1 METKESVDMS
11 ATNTTSFLQLPLFT
25 ATDKPTWLGD
35 FNGAMSKIDTGV
47 ASNNNKITE
56 QTGQIAAVQKMAEN
70 ASVTANTA
78 SSVAKSATRDAAAAA
93 SAASNAQLDAT
104 QALSK
109 ANSLE
114 SRFELVKFGQVTQT
128 LMTPS
133 SGLTIRNSV
142 INYALNQDGSYGK
155 VYGRIQA
162 TTQTG
167 DSGQRVTLKAGSIPF
182 KKPPSTVKV
191 TFIGITSCTRVGQND
206 IDRIGIADMW
216 LEPDGSC
223 SFSAMSTPWTDE
235 YVNIDIFA
243 IPIYFKDFG
252 DMGVEELT
260 SLMNAQEAKF
270 LEAVGSV

>member
-11 ATNTTSFLQLPLFT
+11 ATNTTPFLQLPQFA

-56 QTGQIAAVQKMAEN
+56 QTAQIAAVQKMAEN
-70 ASVTANTA
+70 ASVTANKA
-78 SSVAKSATRDAAAAA
+78 ISVAESATQDAAAAS
-93 SAASNAQLDAT
+93 SAASNAQTDAN

-114 SRFELVKFGQVTQT
+114 SRFELVKFGQVTQA

-133 SGLTIRNSV
+133 SGLTIGNSL
-142 INYALNQDGSYGK
+142 ISYALNQDGTYGK
-155 VYGRIQA
+155 VYGRIQV

-182 KKPPSTVKV
+182 KKPSSTVKV
-191 TFIGITSCTRVGQND
+191 TFIGITSCSRVGQND
-206 IDRIGIADMW
+206 IERINIADMW

-223 SFSAMSTPWTDE
+223 SFSSTSTPWTDE
-235 YVNIDIFA
+235 EVKIDILA

-260 SLMNAQEAKF
+260 SLMNAPEAKF
-270 LEAVGSV
+270 LEAVRSV

>member
-1 METKESVDMS
+1 MS
-11 ATNTTSFLQLPLFT
+11 ATNTTSFLQLPLFA

-70 ASVTANTA
+70 ATVTANTA
-78 SSVAKSATRDAAAAA
+78 SSVAESATRDAAAAA
-93 SAASNAQLDAT
+93 SAASNAQIDAN

-142 INYALNQDGSYGK
+142 INYALNQDGTYGK

-167 DSGQRVTLKAGSIPF
+167 ASGQRVTLKAGSIPF
-182 KKPPSTVKV
+182 KKPSSTVKV
-191 TFIGITSCTRVGQND
+191 TFIGITSSTRVGQND
-206 IDRIGIADMW
+206 IDRINIADMW

-223 SFSAMSTPWTDE
+223 SFSAISTPWTDE
-235 YVNIDIFA
+235 YVNIDILA

-252 DMGVEELT
+252 DMGIEELT
-260 SLMNAQEAKF
+260 SLMNAPEAKF

>member
-1 METKESVDMS
+1 MS
-11 ATNTTSFLQLPLFT
+11 ATNTTQFLQLPLFA

-56 QTGQIAAVQKMAEN
+56 QTGQIAAVQKMAEK
-70 ASVTANTA
+70 ATVTAN
-78 SSVAKSATRDAAAAA
+78 AA
-93 SAASNAQLDAT
+93 S

-114 SRFELVKFGQVTQT
+114 TRFELVKFGQVTQT

-133 SGLTIRNSV
+133 SGLTLRNSV
-142 INYALNQDGSYGK
+142 INYALNQDGTYGK

-167 DSGQRVTLKAGSIPF
+167 VSGQRVTLKAGSIPF
-182 KKPPSTVKV
+182 KKPSSTVKV
-191 TFIGITSCTRVGQND
+191 TFIGITSSTRVGQND
-206 IDRIGIADMW
+206 IDRINIADMW

-223 SFSAMSTPWTDE
+223 SFSAISTPWTDE
-235 YVNIDIFA
+235 YVNIDILA

-252 DMGVEELT
+252 DMGVEELA
-260 SLMNAQEAKF
+260 SLMNTPEAKF

>member
-11 ATNTTSFLQLPLFT
+11 ATNTTSFLQLPLFD

-56 QTGQIAAVQKMAEN
+56 QTGQIAAVQKMAEK
-70 ASVTANTA
+70 ATVTANTA
-78 SSVAKSATRDAAAAA
+78 SSVAESATRDAAAAA
-93 SAASNAQLDAT
+93 SAASNAQIDAT

-114 SRFELVKFGQVTQT
+114 NRFELVKFGQVTQT

-142 INYALNQDGSYGK
+142 ISYALNQDGTYGK

-167 DSGQRVTLKAGSIPF
+167 ASGQRVTLKAGSIPF
-182 KKPPSTVKV
+182 KKPSSTVKV
-191 TFIGITSCTRVGQND
+191 SFIGITSCTRVGQND
-206 IDRIGIADMW
+206 IDRINIADMW

-235 YVNIDIFA
+235 NVSIDVLA

-260 SLMNAQEAKF
+260 SLMNTPEAKF
-270 LEAVGSV
+270 LEAVKRV

>member
-1 METKESVDMS
+1 MS

-70 ASVTANTA
+70 ATVTANTA
-78 SSVAKSATRDAAAAA
+78 SSVAESATQDAAAAA
-93 SAASNAQLDAT
+93 SAASNAQIDAT

-114 SRFELVKFGQVTQT
+114 NRFELVKFGQVTQT

-142 INYALNQDGSYGK
+142 INYALNQDGTYGK

-167 DSGQRVTLKAGSIPF
+167 ASGQRVTLKAGSIPF
-182 KKPPSTVKV
+182 KKPSSTVKV
-191 TFIGITSCTRVGQND
+191 TFIGITSSTRVGQND
-206 IDRIGIADMW
+206 IDRINVADMW

-223 SFSAMSTPWTDE
+223 SFSALSTPWTDE
-235 YVNIDIFA
+235 YVNIDILA

-252 DMGVEELT
+252 DTGVEELT
-260 SLMNAQEAKF
+260 SLMNEPEAKF
-270 LEAVGSV
+270 LEAVGSA

>member
-1 METKESVDMS
+1 MS
-11 ATNTTSFLQLPLFT
+11 ATEQTPFLKLPLIT

-70 ASVTANTA
+70 AIAKANTA
-78 SSVAKSATRDAAAAA
+78 SSAAESAKQGAAAAS
-93 SAASNAQLDAT
+93 SAASNAQTDAN

-133 SGLTIRNSV
+133 EGMTIGNSL
-142 INYALNQDGSYGK
+142 INYALNQDGTYGK
-155 VYGRIQA
+155 VYGRIQV

-167 DSGQRVTLKAGSIPF
+167 VSGQRVTLKAGSIPF
-182 KKPPSTVKV
+182 KKPSSTVKV
-191 TFIGITSCTRVGQND
+191 MFMGITSCTRVGQND
-206 IDRIGIADMW
+206 VERINVADMW

-223 SFSAMSTPWTDE
+223 SFSSMSTPWTDE
-235 YVNIDIFA
+235 DVKIDLLA

-252 DMGVEELT
+252 DMGVEELA
-260 SLMNAQEAKF
+260 SLMNAPEEKF
-270 LEAVGSV
+270 LEAVRSV

>member
-1 METKESVDMS
+1 MS
-11 ATNTTSFLQLPLFT
+11 ATEQTPFLKLPQFD

-56 QTGQIAAVQKMAEN
+56 QTAQIAAVQKMAEN

-78 SSVAKSATRDAAAAA
+78 ISVAESAKQDAAAAS
-93 SAASNAQLDAT
+93 SAASNAQTDAN

-133 SGLTIRNSV
+133 SNGFTIGNSL
-142 INYALNQDGSYGK
+142 ISYALNQDGTYGK
-155 VYGRIQA
+155 VYGRIQV

-167 DSGQRVTLKAGSIPF
+167 DSGQRVMLKAGSIPF
-182 KKPPSTVKV
+182 KKPSSTVKV
-191 TFIGITSCTRVGQND
+191 TFVGITSCSRVGQND
-206 IDRIGIADMW
+206 IERINVADMW

-223 SFSAMSTPWTDE
+223 SFSCMSTPWTDE
-235 YVNIDIFA
+235 EVKIDILS

-260 SLMNAQEAKF
+260 SLMNAPKAKF
-270 LEAVGSV
+270 LEAVRSV

>member
-1 METKESVDMS
+1 MS
-11 ATNTTSFLQLPLFT
+11 ATNTTSFLQLPLFA

-70 ASVTANTA
+70 AAVTANTA
-78 SSVAKSATRDAAAAA
+78 SSVAESATRDAAAAA
-93 SAASNAQLDAT
+93 SAASNAQIDAT

-114 SRFELVKFGQVTQT
+114 NRFELVKFGQVTQT

-133 SGLTIRNSV
+133 SGLTIQNAV
-142 INYALNQDGSYGK
+142 INYALNQNGTYGK

-167 DSGQRVTLKAGSIPF
+167 ASGQRVTLKAGSIPF
-182 KKPPSTVKV
+182 KKPSSTVKV
-191 TFIGITSCTRVGQND
+191 TFIGITSCSRVGQND
-206 IDRIGIADMW
+206 IDRINIADMW

-235 YVNIDIFA
+235 YVNIDILA

-252 DMGVEELT
+252 DIGVEELA
-260 SLMNAQEAKF
+260 SLMNAPEAKF

>member
-1 METKESVDMS
+1 M
-11 ATNTTSFLQLPLFT
+11 
-25 ATDKPTWLGD
+25 
-35 FNGAMSKIDTGV
+35 
-47 ASNNNKITE
+47 
-56 QTGQIAAVQKMAEN
+56 
-70 ASVTANTA
+70 
-78 SSVAKSATRDAAAAA
+78 
-93 SAASNAQLDAT
+93 
-104 QALSK
+104 
-109 ANSLE
+109 
-114 SRFELVKFGQVTQT
+114 KFGQVTQT

-142 INYALNQDGSYGK
+142 INYALNQDGTYGK

-167 DSGQRVTLKAGSIPF
+167 ESGQRVTLKAGSIPF
-182 KKPPSTVKV
+182 KKPSSTVKV

-235 YVNIDIFA
+235 YVIIDILA

-252 DMGVEELT
+252 DIGVEELT
-260 SLMNAQEAKF
+260 SLMNE
-270 LEAVGSV
+270 VSRGC

>member
-11 ATNTTSFLQLPLFT
+11 ATNTTPFLQLPQFA

-56 QTGQIAAVQKMAEN
+56 QTAQIAAVQKMAEN
-70 ASVTANTA
+70 ASVTANKA
-78 SSVAKSATRDAAAAA
+78 ISVAESATQDAAAAS
-93 SAASNAQLDAT
+93 SAASNAQTDAN

-114 SRFELVKFGQVTQT
+114 SQFELVKFGQVTQA

-133 SGLTIRNSV
+133 SGLTIGNSL
-142 INYALNQDGSYGK
+142 ISYALNQDGTYGK
-155 VYGRIQA
+155 VYGRIQV

-167 DSGQRVTLKAGSIPF
+167 TSGQRVTLKAGSIPF
-182 KKPPSTVKV
+182 KKPSSTVKV
-191 TFIGITSCTRVGQND
+191 TFIGITSSTRFGTND
-206 IDRIGIADMW
+206 IDRINIADMW

-223 SFSAMSTPWTDE
+223 SFPSMSTPWTDE
-235 YVNIDIFA
+235 EVKIDIFA

-260 SLMNAQEAKF
+260 SMMNAPEEKF
-270 LEAVGSV
+270 LEAVRSV

>member
-1 METKESVDMS
+1 MS
-11 ATNTTSFLQLPLFT
+11 ATNTTPFLQLPQFA

-56 QTGQIAAVQKMAEN
+56 QTAQIAAVQKMAEN
-70 ASVTANTA
+70 ASVTANKA
-78 SSVAKSATRDAAAAA
+78 ISVAESATQDAAAAS
-93 SAASNAQLDAT
+93 SAASNAQTDAN

-114 SRFELVKFGQVTQT
+114 SRFELVKFGQVTQS

-133 SGLTIRNSV
+133 SGLTIGNSV
-142 INYALNQDGSYGK
+142 ISYALNQDGTYGK
-155 VYGRIQA
+155 VYGRIQV

-167 DSGQRVTLKAGSIPF
+167 ESGQRVTLKAGSIPF
-182 KKPPSTVKV
+182 KKPSSTVKV
-191 TFIGITSCTRVGQND
+191 TFIGITSCTRVGTND
-206 IDRIGIADMW
+206 IERINIADMW

-260 SLMNAQEAKF
+260 SLMNAPEEKF
-270 LEAVGSV
+270 LEAVRSV

>member
-1 METKESVDMS
+1 MS
-11 ATNTTSFLQLPLFT
+11 ATNTTQFLQLPLFA

-35 FNGAMSKIDTGV
+35 YNGAMSKIDTGV

-56 QTGQIAAVQKMAEN
+56 QTAQIAAVQKMAEN
-70 ASVTANTA
+70 ASVTANKA
-78 SSVAKSATRDAAAAA
+78 ISVAESATQDAAAAS
-93 SAASNAQLDAT
+93 SAASNAQTDAN

-133 SGLTIRNSV
+133 SGLTIGNSL
-142 INYALNQDGSYGK
+142 ITYALNQDGTYGK
-155 VYGRIQA
+155 VYGRIQV

-167 DSGQRVTLKAGSIPF
+167 ESGQRVTLKAGSIPF
-182 KKPPSTVKV
+182 KKPSSTVKV
-191 TFIGITSCTRVGQND
+191 TFIGITSCSRVGQND
-206 IDRIGIADMW
+206 IERINVADMW

-223 SFSAMSTPWTDE
+223 SFSSMSTPWTDE
-235 YVNIDIFA
+235 EVKIDILA

-252 DMGVEELT
+252 DIGVEELT
-260 SLMNAQEAKF
+260 SMMNTPEEKF
-270 LEAVGSV
+270 LEAVRSV

>member
-1 METKESVDMS
+1 MS
-11 ATNTTSFLQLPLFT
+11 ASEETLFLQLPLFT

-70 ASVTANTA
+70 ATVTANTA
-78 SSVAKSATRDAAAAA
+78 SSLAESATRDAAAAA
-93 SAASNAQLDAT
+93 SAASNAQIDAT
-104 QALSK
+104 QAISK

-114 SRFELVKFGQVTQT
+114 NRFELVKFGQVTQT

-142 INYALNQDGSYGK
+142 INYALNQDGTYGK
-155 VYGRIQA
+155 IYGRIQA

-167 DSGQRVTLKAGSIPF
+167 DTGQRVTLKAGSIPF
-182 KKPPSTVKV
+182 KKPSSTVKV
-191 TFIGITSCTRVGQND
+191 AFIGITSSTRVGQND

-216 LEPDGSC
+216 LEADGSC

-235 YVNIDIFA
+235 YVNIDILA

-260 SLMNAQEAKF
+260 SLMNVPEAKF

>member
-1 METKESVDMS
+1 MS
-11 ATNTTSFLQLPLFT
+11 AAEQTPFLKLPQFA

-56 QTGQIAAVQKMAEN
+56 QTAQIAAVQKMAEN
-70 ASVTANTA
+70 AGVTANKA
-78 SSVAKSATRDAAAAA
+78 ISV
-93 SAASNAQLDAT
+93 ASNAQTDAN

-133 SGLTIRNSV
+133 AGMTIGNSL
-142 INYALNQDGSYGK
+142 ISYALNQDGTYGK
-155 VYGRIQA
+155 VYGRIQV

-167 DSGQRVTLKAGSIPF
+167 ASGQRVTLKAGSIPF
-182 KKPPSTVKV
+182 KKPSSTVKV
-191 TFIGITSCTRVGQND
+191 TFVGITSCTRVGQND
-206 IDRIGIADMW
+206 IERINIADMW

-223 SFSAMSTPWTDE
+223 SFSSMSTPWTDE
-235 YVNIDIFA
+235 EVKIDVLA

-252 DMGVEELT
+252 DMGVEKLA
-260 SLMNAQEAKF
+260 SMMNAPEEKF
-270 LEAVGSV
+270 LEAVRSV